1 MKKIKLI
8 AITLSFLTAFSLNVF
23 AMDLK
28 NNNLNNNPSEKTNKN
43 IPNNTTK
50 ETNKNIP
57 NNNTEETNKNIPNN
71 NTEEINENT
80 PNNNTEENKINY
92 TNDDDINNSKKETIK
107 FNKKDDIFKSVNK
120 KLTEK
125 DLLKRKQIMN
135 KMTHKKNKLDK
146 KFSIDGLDT
155 FSTIRGDDI
164 LSEISLISF
173 TTLSPTNYKCNFHCK
188 EYDFE
193 KYWDENF
200 KSFPVN
206 LNDKN
211 LDINYNNTPK
221 IVETISALNERE
233 PQYKRNIYAITKEY
247 YTPKN
252 IKTLNNIK
260 AINIYKL
267 SLNKNVKKNLLKQM
281 SRLIF
286 DEKGFLRIK
295 ILYAPYFTDFSHKY
309 KEEYIINSQQKTFAI
324 IYDKPIRYSEFN
336 NKFYIDNAY
345 LTRSDLKNAKVF
357 FNTVLEST
365 DPFELVD
372 FIFHIFDYDNLL
384 HKKNGNGR
392 WCRINLTEND
402 LESIK
407 YLYCMDSF
415 TDLVEENKKLKDGYN
430 KYVKEAK
437 RKIENEKDFEKILI
451 TTPNKF
457 RLY

>member
-8 AITLSFLTAFSLNVF
+8 AMALPFLTIFSLNVF
-23 AMDLK
+23 AMDL
-28 NNNLNNNPSEKTNKN
+28 NKN
-43 IPNNTTK
+43 IPNNTEK
-50 ETNKNIP
+50 
-57 NNNTEETNKNIPNN
+57 
-71 NTEEINENT
+71 
-80 PNNNTEENKINY
+80 NKINSA
-92 TNDDDINNSKKETIK
+92 NDDAINNSKKETIK

-135 KMTHKKNKLDK
+135 KMTHKKNKLNK

-155 FSTIRGDDI
+155 FDTI
-164 LSEISLISF
+164 LSENILGKINLISY
-173 TTLSPTNYKCNFHCK
+173 TTLSPATYKCNFYCK

-193 KYWDENF
+193 EYWDENF

-211 LDINYNNTPK
+211 SDINSNNTPK

-430 KYVKEAK
+430 EYVKEAK
-437 RKIENEKDFEKILI
+437 MKIENEKNFEKILI
-451 TTPNKF
+451 TTPNKI

>member
-8 AITLSFLTAFSLNVF
+8 AMALPFLTIFSLNVF
-23 AMDLK
+23 AMDL
-28 NNNLNNNPSEKTNKN
+28 NKN
-43 IPNNTTK
+43 IPNNTEK
-50 ETNKNIP
+50 
-57 NNNTEETNKNIPNN
+57 
-71 NTEEINENT
+71 
-80 PNNNTEENKINY
+80 NKINSA
-92 TNDDDINNSKKETIK
+92 NDDAINNSKKETIK

-120 KLTEK
+120 KKLTKK

-135 KMTHKKNKLDK
+135 KIVHKKNKLNK
-146 KFSIDGLDT
+146 KFSIDGLNT
-155 FSTIRGDDI
+155 FETIFNDSV
-164 LSEISLISF
+164 LNKVNLISY
-173 TTLSPTNYKCNFHCK
+173 TTLTPTTCKCNFYYK
-188 EYDFE
+188 GYDFE
-193 KYWDENF
+193 EYWDENF

-211 LDINYNNTPK
+211 LDINSNNTPK
-221 IVETISALNERE
+221 IVETISALNEKE

-247 YTPKN
+247 YSSKN

-260 AINIYKL
+260 AVNIYKL

-295 ILYAPYFTDFSHKY
+295 ILYAPYFTDFSHKW
-309 KEEYIINSQQKTFAI
+309 KEECMINYQQKTFAI

-336 NKFYIDNAY
+336 NKFYIENAY

-357 FNTVLEST
+357 FNTVLEFT

-372 FIFHIFDYDNLL
+372 FGFYVFDYNYLVY
-384 HKKNGNGR
+384 KKNGNSR
-392 WCRINLTEND
+392 WNRINLTEND

-430 KYVKEAK
+430 EYVKEAK
-437 RKIENEKDFEKILI
+437 MKIENEKNFEKILI
-451 TTPNKF
+451 TTPNKI